1 LEWNK
6 HWLLLLILL
15 YFGCHFRWKNPSV
28 QMPPKEKEPSR
39 YLKRKWGVEEA
50 YLDLQLHMK
59 EQIELSISDVA
70 GNEVQQLQQ
79 LISPLESRPPEVRS
93 IICKILL

>member
-1 LEWNK
+1 
-6 HWLLLLILL
+6 
-15 YFGCHFRWKNPSV
+15 
-28 QMPPKEKEPSR
+28 MPPKEKEPSR

-70 GNEVQQLQQ
+70 EN
-79 LISPLESRPPEVRS
+79 
-93 IICKILL
+93 